1 MHRTSQFLRHYNR
14 TLVANR
20 AAKPCDVFI
29 NHRGIDTKRTVATLL
44 YDHFYRLNL
53 HPFLDSKNMKPG
65 DKLFDNINGAIR
77 KCKVGVAVF
86 SPRYCESYFCLHELA
101 LMMESRKKVIPI
113 FCDVKPS
120 QLRVVDNGKCAMEDI
135 RRFNWAL
142 EEAKYTVGL
151 TFDSLKGNWSDVVT
165 SASDNIIKTLIEMED
180 EKQMQRHKS
189 TPILDV

>member
-1 MHRTSQFLRHYNR
+1 MHRTFLRHYHR

-44 YDHFYRLNL
+44 YDHLYRLNL

-77 KCKVGVAVF
+77 KCKV
-86 SPRYCESYFCLHELA
+86 
-101 LMMESRKKVIPI
+101 IPI

-120 QLRVVDNGKCAMEDI
+120 QLGVVDNGKCAMEDI

-165 SASDNIIKTLIEMED
+165 SASDNVIKTLSEMEG
-180 EKQMQRHKS
+180 EKKMQRRK
-189 TPILDV
+189 TPPILHV